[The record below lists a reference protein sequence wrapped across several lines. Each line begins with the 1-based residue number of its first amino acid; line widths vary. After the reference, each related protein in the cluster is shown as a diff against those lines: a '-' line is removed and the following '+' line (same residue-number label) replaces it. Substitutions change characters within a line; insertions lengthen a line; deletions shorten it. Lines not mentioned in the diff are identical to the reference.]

1 MVNDKAVPPAPEVVD
16 STALRILDAIRGEL
30 ASSRADLARLLNLA
44 PSTVSQKVAELLAEG
59 LLEEHGQATTRA
71 GRPPRILK
79 APDSRTCYA
88 SVDLGTSHARY
99 GYSDVNGRFLMIIER
114 PINTA
119 LGPSHTIE
127 EIVSQIHED
136 LANSDIPLRL
146 AGLCLSVPA
155 PVDAENGWVEQGAN
169 LPRWSRYPLRE
180 NLGAQLNVPVIVV
193 NDANALAIGEHSQHP
208 RLRHSI
214 AVKIGRG
221 IGTGIVIDSRPYNG
235 ATGASGD
242 ISHTRVAKSDDALPC
257 ACGNTGCLETLA
269 SAQALLRQY
278 QEQGGEAQSVA
289 DYVRLAQ
296 ESDPLAT
303 TLARQAGRHLG
314 KILASVVSFFNPD
327 AVFLGGLISTIEPFV
342 AAVRSSLYDR
352 CHPLV
357 TRDLVIEQACLGP
370 DAGITGGAYLIRR
383 HVEELTTSR

>member
-1 MVNDKAVPPAPEVVD
+1 MLNENGASSLPDVLD
-16 STALRILDAIRGEL
+16 STTLRILDAIRSEQ

-59 LLEEHGQATTRA
+59 LLEERGQATTRA

-79 APDSRTCYA
+79 APESRTCYA
-88 SVDLGTSHARY
+88 AVDLGTSHARY
-99 GYSDVNGRFLMIIER
+99 GYSDVNGRFLSIVER
-114 PINTA
+114 EIDTTRGPAQA
-119 LGPSHTIE
+119 LDEIASHIRA
-127 EIVSQIHED
+127 D
-136 LANSDIPLRL
+136 LAESEIPLRL
-146 AGLCLSVPA
+146 AGVCLSVPT
-155 PVDAENGWVEQGAN
+155 PVDAEKGWVEQGAN
-169 LPRWSRYPLRE
+169 LPRWSHFPLRATLE
-180 NLGAQLNVPVIVV
+180 SLLGVPALIA
-193 NDANALAIGEHSQHP
+193 NDANALAIGEHAQHP
-208 RLRHSI
+208 QLRHSI
-214 AVKIGRG
+214 TVKIGRG

-242 ISHTRVAKSDDALPC
+242 ISHTRVAKTDDALPC

-278 QEQGGEAQSVA
+278 QEQGGEAQTIA
-289 DYVRLAQ
+289 EYVRLAR

-327 AVFLGGLISTIEPFV
+327 AIFLGGLISTIEPFV

-357 TRDLVIEQACLGP
+357 TRDLVIEQASLGA
-370 DAGITGGAYLIRR
+370 DAGITGGVYMIKQY
-383 HVEELTTSR
+383 VENVTTSL

>member
-1 MVNDKAVPPAPEVVD
+1 MVNDNAASALPEVTD
-16 STALRILDAIRGEL
+16 STALRILNAIRDEH

-44 PSTVSQKVAELLAEG
+44 PSTVSQKVAELLDEG

-79 APDSRTCYA
+79 APDWRTCYA
-88 SVDLGTSHARY
+88 AVDLGTSHARY
-99 GYSDVNGRFLMIIER
+99 GYTDINGRFLTIVER
-114 PINTA
+114 DIDTA
-119 LGPSHTIE
+119 KGPSYAVD
-127 EIVSQIHED
+127 EILACIRAD
-136 LANSDIPLRL
+136 LAQSEVPLRL

-155 PVDAENGWVEQGAN
+155 PVDPENGWVEQGAN
-169 LPRWSRYPLRE
+169 LPRWSRFPLRTTLE
-180 NLGAQLNVPVIVV
+180 TDLGIPVMIV
-193 NDANALAIGEHSQHP
+193 NDANALAVGEHSQHP
-208 RLRHSI
+208 HLRHSI

-221 IGTGIVIDSRPYNG
+221 IGTGIVIDSLPYNG
-235 ATGASGD
+235 ATGSSGD
-242 ISHTRVAKSDDALPC
+242 ISHTRVAKTEGALPC

-278 QEQGGEAQSVA
+278 QEHGGEAQTIA
-289 DYVRLAQ
+289 EYVRLAQ

-303 TLARQAGRHLG
+303 TLARQAGRRLG
-314 KILASVVSFFNPD
+314 KTLASVVSFFNPD

-357 TRDLVIEQACLGP
+357 TRNLIIEQAGLGP

-383 HVEELTTSR
+383 HVEKLATSR

>member
-1 MVNDKAVPPAPEVVD
+1 MVTDKAASSLPEVND
-16 STALRILDAIRGEL
+16 STTLRILDAVRTKQAI
-30 ASSRADLARLLNLA
+30 SRADLARLLNLA
-44 PSTVSQKVAELLAEG
+44 PSTVSQKVSELLDEG
-59 LLEEHGQATTRA
+59 LLEEQGQATTRA

-79 APDSRTCYA
+79 APNSRTCYA
-88 SVDLGTSHARY
+88 TVDLGTSHARY
-99 GYSDVNGRFLMIIER
+99 GYSDLNGRFLSVAER
-114 PINTA
+114 PIDTKK
-119 LGPSHTIE
+119 GPSHAIE
-127 EIVSQIHED
+127 EIVAHIRQD
-136 LANSDIPLRL
+136 LADSDVPLRL

-155 PVDAENGWVEQGAN
+155 PVDTENGWVEQGAN
-169 LPRWSRYPLRE
+169 LPRWSRYPLQE
-180 NLGAQLNVPVIVV
+180 VLTTTLGVPTLVI
-193 NDANALAIGEHSQHP
+193 NDANAMAIGEHLQHP
-208 RLRHSI
+208 SLRHSI

-242 ISHTRVAKSDDALPC
+242 ISHTRVANSEAALPC
-257 ACGNTGCLETLA
+257 ACGNMGCLETLA

-289 DYVRLAQ
+289 DFVRLAQ
-296 ESDPLAT
+296 EADPLAT
-303 TLARQAGRHLG
+303 TLARQAGHHLG

-357 TRDLVIEQACLGP
+357 TRNLIIEHASLGA
-370 DAGITGGAYLIRR
+370 DAGITGAAHMIRKY
-383 HVEELTTSR
+383 VEETATSR

>member
-1 MVNDKAVPPAPEVVD
+1 MVKYDSASSPPEVMD
-16 STALRILDAIRGEL
+16 STALRILDAIRGER

-59 LLEEHGQATTRA
+59 RLEEHGQATTRA

-88 SVDLGTSHARY
+88 AVDLGTSHARY
-99 GYSDVNGRFLMIIER
+99 GYSDVNGRFLNIVER
-114 PINTA
+114 RIDTA
-119 LGPSHTIE
+119 KGPAHSMKDIA
-127 EIVSQIHED
+127 SQIQND
-136 LANSDIPLRL
+136 LANSEISLRL

-169 LPRWSRYPLRE
+169 LPRWSRFPLRE
-180 NLGAQLNVPVIVV
+180 HLESELNVPVLVV

-208 RLRHSI
+208 NLRHSI

-221 IGTGIVIDSRPYNG
+221 IGTGIVIDSLPYNG

-242 ISHTRVAKSDDALPC
+242 ISHTKIATGDDAFPC

-269 SAQALLRQY
+269 SAKALLRQY
-278 QEQGGEAQSVA
+278 QEQGGEAQSIA

-357 TRDLVIEQACLGP
+357 TRDLIIEQACLGA
-370 DAGITGGAYLIRR
+370 DAGITGGAYMIRR
-383 HVEELTTSR
+383 HVEALSTAR

>member
-1 MVNDKAVPPAPEVVD
+1 MVTGNTASSLPEVND
-16 STALRILDAIRGEL
+16 STTLRILEAVRTQQ
-30 ASSRADLARLLNLA
+30 AASRADLARLLNLA
-44 PSTVSQKVAELLAEG
+44 PSTVSQKVSALLDEG

-71 GRPPRILK
+71 GRPPRVLK

-88 SVDLGTSHARY
+88 AVDLGTSHARY
-99 GYSDVNGRFLMIIER
+99 GYSDVNGRFFFVIER
-114 PINTA
+114 AIDTKK
-119 LGPSHTIE
+119 GPSQIVE
-127 EIVSQIHED
+127 EIVSSIRQDLED
-136 LANSDIPLRL
+136 SDIPLRL

-155 PVDAENGWVEQGAN
+155 PVDAEKGWVEQGAN
-169 LPRWSRYPLRE
+169 LPRWSRFPLRTE
-180 NLGAQLNVPVIVV
+180 LTEALGVPALVI
-193 NDANALAIGEHSQHP
+193 NDANALAIGEHLQHP

-221 IGTGIVIDSRPYNG
+221 IGTGIVIDSHPYNG

-242 ISHTRVAKSDDALPC
+242 ISHTRVANTDGAVPC
-257 ACGNTGCLETLA
+257 ACGNMGCLETLA

-278 QEQGGEAQSVA
+278 QEQGGDATSIAEF
-289 DYVRLAQ
+289 VRLAQ

-357 TRDLVIEQACLGP
+357 TRDLIIEQASLGA
-370 DAGITGGAYLIRR
+370 DAGITGAAHMIRR
-383 HVEELTTSR
+383 YVEEMATSR